1 MQYENMNASVQLIGN
16 RVLFNVT
23 CTASFN
29 IDVLL
34 VLKYLVTVTIKS
46 LWKVKDKQLPGTD
59 KKSLSYFYF
68 NLRHVHNCVLQ
79 KLMRV
84 LSLLSNNHTI

>member
-46 LWKVKDKQLPGTD
+46 RWKVKDKQLPGTD
-59 KKSLSYFYF
+59 KKSHYENMS
-68 NLRHVHNCVLQ
+68 
-79 KLMRV
+79 MRYTAIFHG
-84 LSLLSNNHTI
+84 SKNEHF